1 MTFEELNIVRTLKKK
16 IADEEQ
22 KLQGFRDLAQS
33 ITPQATRVT
42 YREGKKEISYTCLDA
57 QPKGSS
63 KDSRVEMTVALI
75 VDTEKIIA
83 DLKMQLEKETPLLIK
98 KFQAEFPDGIEQRI
112 LISRYVAGQSFRE
125 IARSMRYSLQH
136 VFRVH
141 KKILKNLDQKR
152 RVEESSGELMRYCV
166 NTCQCDILN
175 LQKLCTEKLHKGLD
189 VND

>member
-1 MTFEELNIVRTLKKK
+1 MTFEELNIVRKLKKQ
-16 IADEEQ
+16 ISDEEQ

-63 KDSRVEMTVALI
+63 KDSRIEMTVALI

-83 DLKMQLEKETPLLIK
+83 DLKMQLEKETPILIK
-98 KFQAEFPDGIEQRI
+98 KITENFSDPAEQKILFQ
-112 LISRYVAGQSFRE
+112 RYVICNSFRE
-125 IARSMRYSLQH
+125 IARIFHYSLRQI
-136 VFRVH
+136 FRVH
-141 KKILKNLDQKR
+141 DRAKKKCHHH
-152 RVEESSGELMRYCV
+152 VTSMSYCV
-166 NTCQCDILN
+166 TAYDCDILN